1 MLLLDWCGENCKK
14 RKSNRLSAFLIS
26 QFLPFFVVRK
36 WKFNVS
42 KIFLQETKYHK
53 FLLLARVCKRP
64 FCKYT
69 AFLLLK
75 KNNVVYL
82 ETTFLLLSL
91 PRSPRHFFQKSYS
104 RQTLCD
110 SNEKK
115 LGRVNFW
122 DFWSIAD
129 ERVPSNDPRSNC
141 ETRFG
146 SSSLLVS

>member
-75 KNNVVYL
+75 KKQRCLLRNYVSP
-82 ETTFLLLSL
+82 TFSTPLAPS
-91 PRSPRHFFQKSYS
+91 FFQKSYS